1 MLPST
6 FTALDAPFF
15 DVHDGEGLKQEIV
28 RSRALG
34 YSGKCA
40 IHPTQIGP
48 INAVLTPSPE
58 SVAEARAI
66 LADKAKGVVSSR
78 PNGRLGNR
86 VHARRVLSVTDAQQA
101 ARQRR
106 RGETSP

>member
-1 MLPST
+1 LLPST

-40 IHPTQIGP
+40 IHPTQVGP
-48 INAVLTPSPE
+48 INVALMPGE
-58 SVAEARAI
+58 SVAEARTI
-66 LADKAKGVVSSR
+66 LADKPRESCR
-78 PNGRLGNR
+78 QGRMVG
-86 VHARRVLSVTDAQQA
+86 
-101 ARQRR
+101 
-106 RGETSP
+106 

>member
-1 MLPST
+1 LLPST

-40 IHPTQIGP
+40 IHPTQVGP
-48 INAVLTPSPE
+48 IN
-58 SVAEARAI
+58 VA
-66 LADKAKGVVSSR
+66 L
-78 PNGRLGNR
+78 L
-86 VHARRVLSVTDAQQA
+86 
-101 ARQRR
+101 
-106 RGETSP
+106 